1 MKMAPGDVVLP
12 SNRLEHLL
20 RQSLSHQEHQALYP
34 YTKSTKLNLAE
45 DLSFDETKL
54 PYLCTEITYH
64 SDEVWVCKFS
74 PSGRWLATAGEADA
88 SKRDPC
94 KPCPQPAWQ
103 RFLSF
108 FVSRCSCPALLQA
121 KSAVLISEGRT
132 RTILVHPAKA
142 VRCNT
147 QARTV

>member
-20 RQSLSHQEHQALYP
+20 RQSLRYQEYQALYP

-64 SDEVWVCKFS
+64 ADEVWVCKFS
-74 PSGRWLATAGEADA
+74 PCGRWLATAGEADA

-94 KPCPQPAWQ
+94 TPCHSPCG
-103 RFLSF
+103 RDFYLSL
-108 FVSRCSCPALLQA
+108 SAAAAAPRCCRQNRP
-121 KSAVLISEGRT
+121 
-132 RTILVHPAKA
+132 
-142 VRCNT
+142 
-147 QARTV
+147 